1 MVVGIG
7 FEYEIAVG
15 ATGVL
20 VEILGAQAGRHNP
33 FFAEMNIV
41 IGIQGEGFEDF
52 GLLGIVA
59 LAVDGVHAWLRANA
73 AIHRVVHIDGVV
85 VGGALVD
92 FAQQAVVVHGFEAE
106 AEFVPYAAGMHVA
119 FEA

>member
-1 MVVGIG
+1 
-7 FEYEIAVG
+7 
-15 ATGVL
+15 
-20 VEILGAQAGRHNP
+20 
-33 FFAEMNIV
+33 MNIV
-41 IGIQGEGFEDF
+41 VGIQGEGFEDF
-52 GLLGIVA
+52 GLLGVVA
-59 LAVDGVHAWLRANA
+59 LAVDGVHAGLRANA
-73 AIHRVVHIDGVV
+73 AIHRIVHIDGVV